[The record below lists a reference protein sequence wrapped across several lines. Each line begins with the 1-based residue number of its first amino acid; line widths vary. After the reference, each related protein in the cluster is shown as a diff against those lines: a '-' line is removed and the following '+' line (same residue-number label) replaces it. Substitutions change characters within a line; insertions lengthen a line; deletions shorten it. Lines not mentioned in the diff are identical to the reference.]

1 LNPSF
6 QSADSLLTA
15 QDRIG
20 CLRGSNLLVDGRAA
34 RYARNIATAVLM
46 ELISL
51 VHAHASEG
59 GEVGSSAKGRNDT
72 NPIAS
77 SQAISLA

>member
-1 LNPSF
+1 M
-6 QSADSLLTA
+6 SAWFKSSGRWPGSALRA
-15 QDRIG
+15 QHIT
-20 CLRGSNLLVDGRAA
+20 
-34 RYARNIATAVLM
+34 TAVLM

-51 VHAHASEG
+51 VQAHAIEG
-59 GEVGSSAKGRNDT
+59 GEVGSSAKGRSDT